1 MFAYK
6 LSLLLLFRCGV
17 GLVGCFGL
25 RLERLPFAELG
36 VVAGEVLYLTIATE
50 HEQMVD
56 NLVHEESVV
65 RYYYDASG
73 EVLQIF
79 LQHLKRLY
87 VEVVGRLVEYEEV
100 GIAHKYRTEV
110 KLASFASREFVHI
123 VVLLFG
129 GKEEMLQQLS
139 CRNVL
144 ASAVVDVFGYVGYH
158 VDYALLVVEFHSVLR
173 EVAEPYRVAYVK
185 LSAVG
190 ANFAKQHLD
199 ERRFS
204 RAVVA
209 YDSHLLEA
217 LEVVVEVFEDDF
229 FIESL
234 RHILALEYFRAD
246 VHILRLESHLS
257 FFHAL
262 LSFGF
267 EVVKRLLT
275 VACLMS
281 TCLGLSAHPFQFA
294 AIQIVGTLYFGTCGI
309 DALLTLL
316 HIVAEV
322 AAIGIYGMVVEF
334 ENEVAHAVEEV
345 AVVCHHQERLV
356 AP

>member
-6 LSLLLLFRCGV
+6 LSLLLLFRGGV

-25 RLERLPFAELG
+25 GLERLPFAELG
-36 VVAGEVLYLTIATE
+36 VVAGEVLYIAVTTE
-50 HEQMVD
+50 YEQVVD

-65 RYYYDASG
+65 RHYYDASR

-87 VEVVGRLVEYEEV
+87 VEVVGWLVEHEEV
-100 GIAHKYRTEV
+100 WIAHQYRTEV
-110 KLASFASREFVHI
+110 ELASLASRELVHI

-129 GKEEMLQQLS
+129 GEEEMLQQLS
-139 CRNVL
+139 CRDVL

-173 EVAEPYRVAYVK
+173 EVAEPYCVAYIK
-185 LSAVG
+185 LSAVRTY
-190 ANFAKQHLD
+190 FAKQHLD
-199 ERRFS
+199 ERGLS

-209 YDSHLLEA
+209 YDSHFLET
-217 LEVVVEVFEDDF
+217 LEVVVEVFEYHLLVKGF
-229 FIESL
+229 
-234 RHILALEYFRAD
+234 RHILALEYLRTD
-246 VHILRLESHLS
+246 VHVLRLESHLS

-262 LSFGF
+262 LCLGF
-267 EVVKRLLT
+267 KVVERLLT

-281 TCLGLSAHPFQFA
+281 TCLWLSAHPFQFA
-294 AIQIVGTLYFGTCGI
+294 TIQIVGTLYFGTCGV
-309 DALLTLL
+309 DALLTFL

>member
-6 LSLLLLFRCGV
+6 LSLLLLFRGGV

-25 RLERLPFAELG
+25 GLERLPFAELG
-36 VVAGEVLYLTIATE
+36 VVAGEVLYIAVTTE
-50 HEQMVD
+50 YEQVVD

-65 RYYYDASG
+65 RYYYDASR

-173 EVAEPYRVAYVK
+173 EVAEPYCVAYVK

-246 VHILRLESHLS
+246 VHILRL
-257 FFHAL
+257 
-262 LSFGF
+262 
-267 EVVKRLLT
+267 
-275 VACLMS
+275 
-281 TCLGLSAHPFQFA
+281 
-294 AIQIVGTLYFGTCGI
+294 
-309 DALLTLL
+309 
-316 HIVAEV
+316 
-322 AAIGIYGMVVEF
+322 
-334 ENEVAHAVEEV
+334 
-345 AVVCHHQERLV
+345 
-356 AP
+356 